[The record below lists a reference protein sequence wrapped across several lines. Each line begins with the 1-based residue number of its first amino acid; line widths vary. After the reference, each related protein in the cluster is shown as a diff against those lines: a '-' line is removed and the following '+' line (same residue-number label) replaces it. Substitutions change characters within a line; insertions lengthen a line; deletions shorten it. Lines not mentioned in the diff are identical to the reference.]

1 MVTPRKPNAKRGAP
15 PVAWADDPDRY
26 SVAMIAALDAFGAS
40 SKRQC
45 SLLAAALALGQRDGD
60 ISPSDL
66 HPDKIGEIYLKKF
79 GRGQSTTKFSGRA
92 AALRKKYR
100 TAGYDPVA
108 AHWLIVMAGILM
120 LLIGAK
126 DRQRVLRESMRRA
139 STIGEEAFVHNL
151 LVSFATGNTPSEF
164 CNR

>member
-26 SVAMIAALDAFGAS
+26 AVALIAALDAFGAA

-45 SLLAAALALGQRDGD
+45 ALLAAALALGKRVGGD
-60 ISPSDL
+60 SLRNL
-66 HPDKIGEIYLKKF
+66 HPDKIGEIYLKNF
-79 GRGQSTTKFSGRA
+79 GRGRSTTKFSGRA

-100 TAGYDPVA
+100 TAGSDPVA

-126 DRQRVLRESMRRA
+126 DQQRVMCESMRRA
-139 STIGEEAFVHNL
+139 SSIGEEAFVHSL
-151 LVSFATGNTPSEF
+151 LVNFATGNPPS
-164 CNR
+164 